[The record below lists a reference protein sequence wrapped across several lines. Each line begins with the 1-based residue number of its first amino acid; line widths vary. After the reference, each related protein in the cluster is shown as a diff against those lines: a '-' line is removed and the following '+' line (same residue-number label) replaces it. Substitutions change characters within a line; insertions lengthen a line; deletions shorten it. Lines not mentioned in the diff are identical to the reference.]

1 MLLNVARAL
10 LAHRRS
16 PELIASTFAI
26 NVLALGSSLYSI
38 HLLNRYVS
46 IGLNPTLVSLTVG
59 VLIAIVFEFLLRK
72 QRQRVLGV
80 VSQRGDE
87 RMSERVFG
95 AFSKTRLGALQS
107 IALARRREALGAPA
121 TVQQLV
127 ATNNLSAVLDLPFAL
142 MFVFAASL
150 LYLPFGLIGLVVCSL
165 TLLMGFVAE
174 RWQRRAAEGHAKAS
188 ARAQQLNQFL
198 FTAGETVRALPLG
211 GLLARRWSQVQSESL
226 STRREGIDLQS
237 SQQTATQSVGQLLT
251 VAVYALGAVAVVQG
265 QLTTGA
271 LIGGSILLSRAFAVC
286 SRAAYLA
293 DPLLRAGRAEAAL
306 VELERADSEPSEG
319 AYPAAI
325 EGRLELSDLAFSY
338 PNQPVPLFER
348 LGLELAPGKVLALFG
363 PNGAGK
369 STLIKVALGLLTP
382 TRGTVRVDGIELR
395 QLSPAWCR
403 SRIGYCPQEPVF
415 FDGTLRENLVL
426 DRDIDDTALME
437 LIREMGLEQ
446 FLATDPAGLDRQLSS
461 HDSGLA
467 VGIRRRFA
475 LIRAV
480 AGPARIVFLDE
491 PTEGLDQA
499 GQMVVAKLLNRLT
512 QAGRTLVVASNEP
525 FILRSADLLV
535 DMGKKPIPL
544 VGTPRPPAPPETPA
558 LAAEPTKPA

>member
-1 MLLNVARAL
+1 MLLNAARAV

-16 PELIASTFAI
+16 PELIASTCAI

-46 IGLNPTLVSLTVG
+46 IGLTPTLVSLTAG
-59 VLIAIVFEFLLRK
+59 VLIAIAFEFLLRK
-72 QRQRVLGV
+72 QRQRVLGG
-80 VSQRGDE
+80 VSQRWDE
-87 RMSERVFG
+87 RLSERVFG
-95 AFSKTRLGALQS
+95 AFSRTRLGALQS

-121 TVQQLV
+121 TEQQL
-127 ATNNLSAVLDLPFAL
+127 ASTNNLSAMLDLPFAL
-142 MFVFAASL
+142 MFVFVASL
-150 LYLPFGLIGLVVCSL
+150 LYLPFGVIGLVVCSI
-165 TLLMGFVAE
+165 TLLMGFIAE
-174 RWQRRAAEGHAKAS
+174 RSQRRAAEAHAKAS

-198 FTAGETVRALPLG
+198 LAAGETVRALPLG
-211 GLLARRWSQVQSESL
+211 GLLARRWSEVQSESL
-226 STRREGIDLQS
+226 STRREGMDLQS
-237 SQQTATQSVGQLLT
+237 SQQTATQSVGQLLS
-251 VAVYALGAVAVVQG
+251 VAVYALGAIAVVQG

-306 VELERADSEPSEG
+306 VELEGAESEPSSG
-319 AYPAAI
+319 AHPAVL
-325 EGRLELSDLAFSY
+325 EGRIELSDLAFSY

-348 LGLELAPGKVLALFG
+348 LGLELGPGKVLAIFG

-369 STLIKVALGLLTP
+369 STLIKVTLGLLTP
-382 TRGTVRVDGIELR
+382 TRGMVRVDGIELR
-395 QLSPAWCR
+395 QVSSAWWR
-403 SRIGYCPQEPVF
+403 LRIGYCPQEPVF

-426 DRDIDDTALME
+426 DRDIDDPSLME

-446 FLATDPAGLDRQLSS
+446 FLASDPAGLDRQISS
-461 HDSGLA
+461 HETGLA

-480 AGPARIVFLDE
+480 VDQPRIVFLDE

-499 GQMVVAKLLNRLT
+499 GQMVVAKLLSRLT
-512 QAGRTLVVASNEP
+512 QQGCTLVVVSNEA
-525 FILRSADLLV
+525 FILRSADLLI
-535 DMGKKPIPL
+535 DMGKKPVPL
-544 VGTPRPPAPPETPA
+544 VGTPRPPSSPEMPA
-558 LAAEPTKPA
+558 LTADPSRPA